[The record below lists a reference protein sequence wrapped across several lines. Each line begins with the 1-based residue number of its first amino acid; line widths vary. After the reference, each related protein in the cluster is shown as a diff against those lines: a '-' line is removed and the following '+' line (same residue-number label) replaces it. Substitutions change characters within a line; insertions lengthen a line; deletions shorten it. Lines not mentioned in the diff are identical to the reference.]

1 MLGYQRKNKMQQ
13 KREQKE
19 NNYVL
24 IVELGIEKNNR
35 IIIKVPFSIIILA
48 LAYMISYLIIV

>member
-19 NNYVL
+19 NNYAL

-48 LAYMISYLIIV
+48 LAYMIRYLMIV

>member
-19 NNYVL
+19 NNYAL

>member
-1 MLGYQRKNKMQQ
+1 LLGYQRKNKMQQ

-19 NNYVL
+19 NNYAL

-48 LAYMISYLIIV
+48 LAYMIRYLMIV

>member
-1 MLGYQRKNKMQQ
+1 LLGYQRKNKMQQ

-19 NNYVL
+19 NNYAL

-48 LAYMISYLIIV
+48 LAYMIDYLMIV

>member
-1 MLGYQRKNKMQQ
+1 MQQ

-19 NNYVL
+19 NDYAL